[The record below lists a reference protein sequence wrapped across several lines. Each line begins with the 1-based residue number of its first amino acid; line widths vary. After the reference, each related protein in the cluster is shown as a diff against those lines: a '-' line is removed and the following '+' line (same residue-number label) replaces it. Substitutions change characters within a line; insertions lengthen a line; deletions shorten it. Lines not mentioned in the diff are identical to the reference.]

1 MPNVLNED
9 GLTIKTK
16 QEVIDLIVNGDAETA
31 GLKSIYGNDINVD
44 SNSPDG
50 QLVGVLAQVAVDNL
64 ELVAQVNAA
73 MDPDLAVG
81 SILDQRC
88 AINGVF
94 RLGATYTSVMITIT
108 VDRTVALVGL
118 DTGEATAFTIA
129 DSAGT
134 KYYLVE
140 GDTLTT
146 GAHTVEF
153 RSAEA
158 GANNPAPN
166 TITSMQSVIAGV
178 VSVTNAAAAFT
189 VGRDKE
195 SDDSLRSRRQ
205 RSVSL
210 PSNGFLAGMTAGLLN
225 TEGVTDAIVYE
236 NITNTDDVDG
246 VPAHGIWCIVDGG
259 ADQDVG
265 NSIYVKR
272 NAGVGMKGDEEV
284 AITQVNGLQAI
295 VKFDRSEAED
305 LYIDLTISTIY
316 GGATADADYIRQQ
329 LLARLS
335 YGIYEPA
342 EVTYIVSL
350 IKWVDPTL
358 VVTNEGVGT
367 NGTDW
372 DDIVYPTTKKDR
384 FVLASTRIRI
394 NGAYGS

>member
-50 QLVGVLAQVAVDNL
+50 QMVGVLAQVAVDNL
-64 ELVAQVNAA
+64 ELVAQVNAG

-94 RLGATYTSVMITIT
+94 RLGATYTHVMITIT

-118 DTGEATAFTIA
+118 DTSEATAFTIS

-140 GDTLTT
+140 GDTFTT

-153 RSAEA
+153 RSATA

-166 TITSMQSVIAGV
+166 TITGLQTVIAGV
-178 VSVTNAAAAFT
+178 VSVTNAGAAFT
-189 VGRDKE
+189 IGRDKE
-195 SDDSLRSRRQ
+195 SDDSLRSRRM

-236 NITNTDDVDG
+236 NITNADDVDG

-259 ADQDVG
+259 SDQDVG
-265 NSIYVKR
+265 NTIYVKR
-272 NAGVGMKGDEEV
+272 NAGCGMKGDEEV

-295 VKFDRSEAED
+295 VKFDRSEAQD

-316 GGATADADYIRQQ
+316 GGATADANYIRQQ

-350 IKWVDPTL
+350 IKWIDPTL
-358 VVTNEGVGT
+358 VVTNEDVGT
-367 NGTDW
+367 NSTDW

-384 FVLASTRIRI
+384 FVLASTRIKI

>member
-1 MPNVLNED
+1 MPNVLNEY

-140 GDTLTT
+140 GDTFTT

-225 TEGVTDAIVYE
+225 TAGVTDAIVYE
-236 NITNTDDVDG
+236 NITNADDVDG

-305 LYIDLTISTIY
+305 LYIDLAISTIY

-358 VVTNEGVGT
+358 VVTGEGVGT

-372 DDIVYPTTKKDR
+372 DDIVYPTTKKNR